1 MHDQPM
7 SRKERGLW
15 ILLGVLWLGA
25 LGVGGARLWAYKTT
39 PGAAARLQ
47 QGWPAASRIP
57 RDGARPT
64 LVMMAHPQCVCTRA
78 SVGELENLM
87 QRLRGRMA
95 ARVVFVTPRGAARS
109 WTESDTW
116 RRVRTMPGVTSWIDE
131 GGVEA
136 ARFGARTSGQ
146 VFLFAADGRLLF
158 SGGITAIRGHLGD
171 SAGQEK
177 IVSLVTTGRTD
188 GATGATSRVFG
199 CALGPV

>member
-1 MHDQPM
+1 MNDQPM
-7 SRKERGLW
+7 SRKEAGLW
-15 ILLGVLWLGA
+15 ILLGILWLGA
-25 LGVGGARLWAYKTT
+25 IGVGGARLWTYKTT
-39 PGAAARLQ
+39 PGAAADLRQ
-47 QGWPAASRIP
+47 AWPAASRIP

-87 QRLRGRMA
+87 QRVRGRMA
-95 ARVVFVTPRGAARS
+95 VRVVFVTPRGAARS

-116 RRVRTMPGVTSWIDE
+116 RTVQRMPGVTSWIDE
-131 GGVEA
+131 GGLEA

-158 SGGITAIRGHLGD
+158 SGGITPLRGHLGD
-171 SAGQEK
+171 SAGQER
-177 IVSLVTTGRTD
+177 IVSLVMTGRAND
-188 GATGATSRVFG
+188 LTGATSRVFG